1 MQLPEDRKYLATHE
15 WVKQEGELIV
25 VGITDFA
32 QEQLGDLVYVGEFTP
47 GTRLAA
53 GDTAG
58 VVESVKAASDI
69 YAPMS
74 GELLEFN
81 QQLQDAPDLLNES
94 PYDTWIFKLKP
105 DNATDFDALLDA
117 SAYQAQLD

>member
-47 GTRLAA
+47 GARLAT

-105 DNATDFDALLDA
+105 DSATDFDALLDA